1 VVDRRPVNSTVMRL
15 ILTLLLVL
23 LLGLSS
29 LAHSSLTVQGGYG
42 TFRGVIMDTKGKPIR
57 GASVTVLGSD
67 VTHPVKPNR
76 WGYFEIVLPVGT
88 YEITVKK
95 SGFAAYSLK
104 GLEVKRNE
112 DSEHIFRLGSS
123 RRTSAVRRWICSLQC
138 DA

>member
-1 VVDRRPVNSTVMRL
+1 M
-15 ILTLLLVL
+15 
-23 LLGLSS
+23 LSS
-29 LAHSSLTVQGGYG
+29 AGFSLGRVSSTIQGGYG
-42 TFRGVIMDTKGKPIR
+42 TFRGVIVDNKGKPIR
-57 GASVTVLGSD
+57 GASVTVLGSGL
-67 VTHPVKPNR
+67 THPVKPNR

-123 RRTSAVRRWICSLQC
+123 RVQSSIHGLLRGSPC